1 MSSELD
7 LGKVVGDRGNDG
19 NGTFGAVIES
29 DGHLYLYVNEAVETP
44 DLSINDSGHL
54 IYAVSDECKLDLG
67 LVKGS
72 STNPAGAVMQYA
84 GTTAPDGWLMCD
96 GSTVSRTTYSAL
108 FAAIGTTYGAG
119 DGSTTFNLPNLANRV
134 PVGVSDTHALG
145 STGGNET
152 HTITTDEMP
161 AHNHTASTASA
172 GAHTHVPLQGSSYR
186 FLAYNYTEAGSTGVS
201 ERAVAKASSGN
212 YIAPVVN
219 NSKTDWQSTTST
231 ASAGAHTH
239 TVTVNNSGGGQAFD
253 IMQPYVALNYIISTG
268 I

>member
-1 MSSELD
+1 MATDYD

-54 IYAVSDECKLDLG
+54 IYALSDESKLDLG

-72 STNPAGAVMQYA
+72 SNNPAGAIMQYA
-84 GTTAPDGWLMCD
+84 GTNAPEGWLMCD
-96 GSTVSRTTYSAL
+96 GSAISRTTYSAL

-134 PVGVSDTHALG
+134 AVGVSDTHGLG
-145 STGGNET
+145 TTGGNET
-152 HTITTDEMP
+152 HTMTADEMP
-161 AHNHTASTASA
+161 SHNHSASTASA
-172 GAHTHVPLQGSSYR
+172 GAHDHAMNAGSRY
-186 FLAYNYTEAGSTGVS
+186 LTYNYSTTGQGVT

-219 NSKTDWQSTTST
+219 SSKTDW
-231 ASAGAHTH
+231 AGWDTVQRDGGHTH
-239 TVTVNNSGGGQAFD
+239 TVTVDNSGGGEA
-253 IMQPYVALNYIISTG
+253 ISLMQPYVALNYIISTG